1 MTSEYYFQYWETVSS
16 QRTKE
21 YDELKDGEALG
32 GKRPMIQNDRFEMLK
47 RLCDEA
53 GIDDWVGEIDHT
65 ATYQSNKQKIMN
77 RYGLSGFEVDQEQK
91 LKKLEAEAEDREAE
105 APEDAPTSF
114 EEQMR
119 QQSGGTKQP
128 ADTIE
133 VESIDGGSEQP
144 AKNKQQNTQS
154 NKSPSGR
161 QSQKSQISASAS
173 LSLSQ
178 VRNKCLKTIE
188 EAYAETQP
196 ALIDALPGTGKSYA
210 AVEAASTTETPI
222 TILTSRGREERYA
235 EIESWCQTH
244 GLSSK
249 VLPSADKDCPT
260 FAGKHGSQLKTR
272 FKKYRDL
279 GVTVSD
285 LHAHWSPPCQNESRC
300 PYQSAW
306 DFQPED
312 YDVIMGYYTQAYV
325 DKVTENRVVVI
336 DEIPSDAFLTQFED
350 PQTPI
355 TNFLQQ
361 TNGIPFPN
369 YHSLIANKD
378 SQKEET
384 ALKWFENRG
393 IDIGGSKQILDANT
407 SDYHIHAP
415 LLVLGILISEPLGN
429 NWSRASLGGGQVFA
443 HDQNGNKMSVLTPP
457 TLTNAKN
464 VIALDGTPTL
474 RLYDLMFNV
483 GFEQKQ
489 LLSDPEREEYIQDTQ
504 NLKIVQ
510 TELKYI
516 RPYTSGSSVNVDRDE
531 ALLREVIAVHS
542 DDPSVITS
550 CKALR
555 KLKATN
561 IPISPNS
568 TYYGNLRGSNEL
580 AKKDVG
586 VILGSPHYGDEFI
599 ERWSALFGFEA
610 SGTKTGTAKSYGAF
624 GDELLQ
630 HMREN
635 EVLQAVFRFA
645 RDGSGATVY
654 VNTAAIPPWLPR
666 EIALGVSRTRTSTER
681 EIIDVLSNK
690 GKASGTEIATKV
702 DKHPNT
708 VRSHLRTLQ
717 KEGIVRKTGKNK
729 GTQWH
734 DDGLSNANKYGA
746 VDLNSI
752 TNKTYKIPIRE
763 IGDKIELKDELDM
776 HLEQYGIDQA
786 ERDRLIGDYND

>member
-1 MTSEYYFQYWETVSS
+1 
-16 QRTKE
+16 
-21 YDELKDGEALG
+21 
-32 GKRPMIQNDRFEMLK
+32 MIQNDRFEMLK

-119 QQSGGTKQP
+119 QQSGGTKRP

-133 VESIDGGSEQP
+133 VDSIDGSSEQP

-154 NKSPSGR
+154 NKLPSGR

-178 VRNKCLKTIE
+178 VRDKCLKAIE

-196 ALIDALPGTGKSYA
+196 VLIDALPGTGKSYA
-210 AVEAASTTETPI
+210 AVEAASATETPI
-222 TILTSRGREERYA
+222 TILTSRGRKGRYA

-249 VLPSADKDCPT
+249 ILPNADEDCPT
-260 FAGKHGSQLKTR
+260 FDGKHGPQLKRR
-272 FKKYRDL
+272 FKKYREL
-279 GVTVSD
+279 GITVSD
-285 LHAHWSPPCQNESRC
+285 LHAHWNPPCQNGSAC
-300 PYQSAW
+300 PYQAAW
-306 DFQPED
+306 NFQPEN
-312 YDVIMGYYTQAYV
+312 YDVIIGHYTHAYV
-325 DKVTENRVVVI
+325 EKVIENRVVVS
-336 DEIPSDAFLTQFED
+336 DEIPSDAFLTKFED
-350 PQTPI
+350 LQTTI

-361 TNGIPFPN
+361 TSGIPFPN
-369 YHSLIANKD
+369 YFSLISNND
-378 SQKEET
+378 SKNTEL
-384 ALKWFENRG
+384 ALNWFENRG
-393 IDIGGSKQILDANT
+393 INIGGSKQILDPT
-407 SDYHIHAP
+407 TTDYHIHAP
-415 LLVLGILISEPLGN
+415 LLVLGILVSEPLGN

-443 HDQNGNKMSVLTPP
+443 HNQNGNEMSVLTPP

-489 LLSDPEREEYIQDTQ
+489 VLSDSEREEYIRNTQ

-516 RPYTSGSSVNVDRDE
+516 RPYTSGNNVNVDRDE
-531 ALLREVIAVHS
+531 ALLREVIAVHG
-542 DDPSVITS
+542 DDPAVIS
-550 CKALR
+550 SDRALG
-555 KLKATN
+555 KLKARN
-561 IPISPNS
+561 IPMSPNS
-568 TYYGNLRGSNEL
+568 THYGNLRGSNKL
-580 AKKDVG
+580 AKEDVG

-599 ERWSALFGFEA
+599 ERWAALFGFEA
-610 SGTKTGTAKSYGAF
+610 SGSKSGTAKSYGAF

-635 EVLQAVFRFA
+635 EVLQAIFRFA

-654 VNTAAIPPWLPR
+654 VNTGAIPPWLPR
-666 EIALGVSRTRTSTER
+666 EIALGVSRTRKSTER
-681 EIIDVLSNK
+681 DIIDVLSRM
-690 GKASGTEIATKV
+690 GTVSGTEIATKV

-717 KEGIVRKTGKNK
+717 KEGVVRKTGNNK

-734 DDGLSNANKYGA
+734 DDGLSSANKYGA

-763 IGDKIELKDELDM
+763 IGDKIELKDELDR
-776 HLEQYGIDQA
+776 HLEQYDIDQA
-786 ERDRLIGDYND
+786 ERDRLIGDMVMTDHRTEQT